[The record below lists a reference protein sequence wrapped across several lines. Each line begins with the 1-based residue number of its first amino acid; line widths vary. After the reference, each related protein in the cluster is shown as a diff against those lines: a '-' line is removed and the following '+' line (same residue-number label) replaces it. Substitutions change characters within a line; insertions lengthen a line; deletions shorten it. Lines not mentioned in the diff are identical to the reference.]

1 MCVSRPWF
9 TWSTCPPD
17 PRLALRL
24 KKQETYCGTLRYL
37 YTVSDGYAVALQL
50 YGYNF
55 VCVCTGWKRIGK
67 RSTNKTSIMWM
78 VDESECKINSSY
90 FWGPAYCHPRDICS
104 KYHNAT
110 VVSSTASVTHSHT
123 VDPQSLGWT
132 FCSFHLTF
140 SGPACQADGPTCTLM
155 VVISSLHQ
163 CPLNKHPTTQICALY
178 GSWHAHTNLLVM
190 YPAGLSLGGPPTT
203 C

>member
-90 FWGPAYCHPRDICS
+90 FWGPAYCHPRDTCS

-110 VVSSTASVTHSHT
+110 VVSSTASVTLALAHRWPS
-123 VDPQSLGWT
+123 V
-132 FCSFHLTF
+132 
-140 SGPACQADGPTCTLM
+140 SGMNILLIPPHFLRPCM
-155 VVISSLHQ
+155 SSRWANLHFNG
-163 CPLNKHPTTQICALY
+163 C
-178 GSWHAHTNLLVM
+178 NLFPSPV
-190 YPAGLSLGGPPTT
+190 STE
-203 C
+203 